1 MALVISS
8 YRRQPE
14 GVLLGLLGGFFQ
26 GRYSWS
32 MDIYDEEERAE
43 KYPTTMAPIRTAM

>member
-14 GVLLGLLGGFFQ
+14 GVLLGLLGGFF
-26 GRYSWS
+26 SLS
-32 MDIYDEEERAE
+32 MNIYDEEERAE
-43 KYPTTMAPIRTAM
+43 KCPTTMASIKTVM